1 VGPLIFKPKD
11 APEYNS
17 GFLIVT
23 VTAICAALL
32 AIVYRYVCV
41 WENKRRDRNGTE
53 AFDHAYEDDLTDIK
67 VCIGP
72 RLVGNVLLTST
83 AESAV
88 PLSIVVVSLASRG
101 KRRCGSAKLLGRYKK
116 SQPTPAE
123 YNKILGVSVQVLEDS
138 LLSEVSS
145 RSFTFHELQI

>member
-1 VGPLIFKPKD
+1 MGPLIFKPKD

-41 WENKRRDRNGTE
+41 WENKRRDRSGAE

-67 VCIGP
+67 VYIGR
-72 RLVGNVLLTST
+72 RLIGNVLLTFT

-88 PLSIVVVSLASRG
+88 PVSAVVVSLASRG
-101 KRRCGSAKLLGRYKK
+101 KRRCGSAKLLGRIKK
-116 SQPTPAE
+116 IQPTPAE
-123 YNKILGVSVQVLEDS
+123 I
-138 LLSEVSS
+138 
-145 RSFTFHELQI
+145 